1 MAEKIRVH
9 FPNQGKTVLMDDGAT
24 IASACARAGLY
35 LDLVCGGRG
44 KCGKCKVDIVENGET
59 KTVLAC
65 QEKVSDGLSVLLKD
79 EQISKKANILT
90 ESDLAPLDFDPAV
103 KKVYIEKEALATPLC
118 SGDWENIAETL
129 DVKIHTPPLELL
141 QKLSNTVHRQDID
154 GITLTLWKN
163 DLIDV
168 DVDNTVGDLYGFA
181 IDVGTTTVAAYM
193 YNLCSGKRLGV
204 YSALNGQVSEGADVI
219 SRIVACVNNPDGIA
233 RLQER
238 IIYTINQ
245 LIQQA
250 ASEQNIDKN
259 DIYYIALCGNSA
271 MQHLFLGLYPEHLG
285 KYPFTSTTKSDVVTR
300 AEQLRLCANPNA
312 VVHFLPLI
320 GGFVGADTIAVLL
333 SLSEDELLEHRLI
346 LDLGTNGE
354 IVLGNRDRMLAASTA
369 AGPALEGAGIC
380 FGMRGTVGAIERVSL
395 SGGNVSVKVIG
406 DKKPIGICGSGLI
419 DAVAEML
426 RAGIINENGKMM
438 NREEYVQSCIP
449 EYRELADRLQK
460 IDNINCFVLA
470 DEEQSQNGEK
480 IYISQKDIRAV
491 QLAKAAIYT
500 GCMLLMQE
508 YGLSPENLKEI
519 LIAGAF
525 GNYIDIGNGQ
535 YIGLIPSF
543 CGVPTRSIGNAAGAG
558 VQRFMLSQKVREKA
572 VELQKKVTHVE
583 LASNPHFQQEYFKN
597 LNFIRKN

>member
-1 MAEKIRVH
+1 LAENIRVH

-24 IASACARAGLY
+24 IAAACARAGLY
-35 LDLVCGGRG
+35 LDLVCGGKG
-44 KCGKCKVDIVENGET
+44 TCGKCKVDIVKNGQA

-65 QEKVSDGLSVLLKD
+65 QEKVCDGLEVLLKE

-90 ESDLAPLDFDPAV
+90 DSDIVPVDFDPAV
-103 KKVYIEKEALATPLC
+103 KKVYIKQKALATPLC
-118 SGDWENIAETL
+118 SGDWETISETL
-129 DVKIHTPPLELL
+129 DVKINTPPLELL
-141 QKLSNTVHRQDID
+141 QKLSKTVHRQDID
-154 GITLTLWKN
+154 GITLTLWEH

-168 DVDNTVGDLYGFA
+168 DIDNTVEDLYGFA

-193 YNLCSGKRLGV
+193 YNLHSGKRVGV

-219 SRIVACVNNPDGIA
+219 SRIVACVNNPDGLA

-238 IIYTINQ
+238 IISTINQ

-250 ASEQNIDKN
+250 VSEQNINKN
-259 DIYYIALCGNSA
+259 DVYYIALCGNSA

-285 KYPFTSTTKSDVVTR
+285 KFPFTSTVKSDVVAR
-300 AEQLRLCANPNA
+300 AKQLNLWVNPNA

-354 IVLGNRDRMLAASTA
+354 IVLGNKDKMLAASTA
-369 AGPALEGAGIC
+369 AGPALEGAGIR

-395 SGGNVSVKVIG
+395 SGGNVILKVIG
-406 DKKPIGICGSGLI
+406 NRKPMGICGSGLI

-426 RAGIINENGKMM
+426 RAGIIDEKGRMM
-438 NREEYVQSCIP
+438 SRKEYVQNCLP
-449 EYRELADRLQK
+449 EYRNLADRLEK
-460 IDNINCFVLA
+460 INDVNCFVLA
-470 DEEQSQNGEK
+470 DKTQSQQAEK

-500 GCMLLMQE
+500 GCMLLIQE
-508 YGLSPENLKEI
+508 YGLNPENIKEI

-572 VELQKKVTHVE
+572 VRLQKKVAHVE
-583 LASNPHFQQEYFKN
+583 LASNPNFQQEYFKN
-597 LNFIRKN
+597 LNFIKKN

>member
-1 MAEKIRVH
+1 MADNIRVH
-9 FPNQGKTVLMDDGAT
+9 FPNQGKTVLIDDGAT
-24 IASACARAGLY
+24 IAAACARAGLY

-44 KCGKCKVDIVENGET
+44 KCGKCKVDIVKDGQT
-59 KTVLAC
+59 ATVLAC

-90 ESDLAPLDFDPAV
+90 DSNLADVDFEPAV
-103 KKVYIEKEALATPLC
+103 KKVFIKKEALATPLC
-118 SGDWENIAETL
+118 GGDWESIAQSL
-129 DVKIHTPPLELL
+129 DFQVHTPSLQLL
-141 QKLSNTVHRQDID
+141 QKLSCTVHRQDIA
-154 GITLTLWKN
+154 GITLTFWGH

-168 DVDNTVGDLYGFA
+168 DDNDTVGDLYGFA
-181 IDVGTTTVAAYM
+181 IDVGTTTVAAYL
-193 YNLCSGKRLGV
+193 YNLCTGKRLGV

-219 SRIVACVNNPDGIA
+219 SRIVACVNNPDGSA

-285 KYPFTSTTKSDVVTR
+285 KYPFTSTVKSDVVTR
-300 AEQLRLCANPNA
+300 AEQLNLCVNPYA

-333 SLSEDELLEHRLI
+333 SLSEDELDEHRLI
-346 LDLGTNGE
+346 MDLGTNGE
-354 IVLGNRDRMLAASTA
+354 IVVGNRDKMLAASTA
-369 AGPALEGAGIC
+369 AGPALEGAGIR
-380 FGMRGTVGAIERVSL
+380 FGMRGTAGAIERVSL
-395 SGGNVSVKVIG
+395 SGGNINLKVIG
-406 DKKPIGICGSGLI
+406 NTKPMGICGSGLI

-426 RAGIINENGKMM
+426 RAGIIDENGKMKS
-438 NREEYVQSCIP
+438 RDEYVQSCLP
-449 EYRELADRLQK
+449 EYRNLAGRLEK
-460 IDNINCFVLA
+460 ISGINCFVLA
-470 DEEQSQNGEK
+470 DESQSQSGEK
-480 IYISQKDIRAV
+480 IYVSQKDIRAV

-525 GNYIDIGNGQ
+525 GNYIDIANGQ

-543 CGVPTRSIGNAAGAG
+543 DSVPTRSIGNAAGAG
-558 VQRFMLSQKVREKA
+558 VQRFMLSKKIREKA
-572 VELQKKVTHVE
+572 GELQKRVVHVE

-597 LNFIRKN
+597 LNFFRNK